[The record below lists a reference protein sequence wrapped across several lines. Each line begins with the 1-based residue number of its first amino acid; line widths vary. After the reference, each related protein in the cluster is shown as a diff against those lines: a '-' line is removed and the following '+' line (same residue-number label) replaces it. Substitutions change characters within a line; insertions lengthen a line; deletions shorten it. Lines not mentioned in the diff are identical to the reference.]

1 MASCCGKHTVHN
13 LCCKSD
19 LDGVPAAAGL
29 LSRLKPGLQLNRK
42 SKTPPVFTTFDRYLL
57 IRYSHVFGIT
67 FCALFGLYVVI
78 DAFTN
83 AGDLLNTNAGAWK
96 ALRDVAEFYV
106 YRASWFF
113 DAFGGTGTVVA
124 ALVTLS
130 LVLRY
135 GELSPILSAGI
146 PTYRLAVPLLV
157 GASVVTVAMVV
168 NQELVIPRIK
178 HHLQMETG
186 DDQSAGTAV
195 EPDYDRATQV
205 HIAGQ
210 QIFPAQQRLV
220 AAEFTLPAQLIT
232 VRLTT
237 VKAGEAVF
245 CDATPDRPRGWLLR
259 GTSPT
264 LDHLDLIET
273 GRKVILPTA
282 AADEIFVVS
291 DLTPDRL
298 SMRNKNFELLSTRDL
313 VARLKNPTFAAATA
327 TQESLHLHSRFV
339 RYLINLLVVMCC
351 MPVLM
356 RKESRSILV
365 NMALCAGLMGTTF
378 GLMQAC
384 QFLATSH
391 LLAADLAAWL
401 PVMVIGTVAAWGT
414 GWIRT

>member
-1 MASCCGKHTVHN
+1 M
-13 LCCKSD
+13 
-19 LDGVPAAAGL
+19 
-29 LSRLKPGLQLNRK
+29 
-42 SKTPPVFTTFDRYLL
+42 FTTFDRYLL
-57 IRYSHVFGIT
+57 QRYWHVFGIT

-83 AGDLLNTNAGAWK
+83 AGDLLNTNAGAWR
-96 ALRDVAEFYV
+96 ALRDMAEFYV
-106 YRASWFF
+106 YRAFWFL
-113 DAFGGTGTVVA
+113 DAFGGTGAVIA

-135 GELSPILSAGI
+135 GELSPVLSAGI

-157 GASVVTVAMVV
+157 GTSFVTVAMVV

-186 DDQSAGTAV
+186 DDQSAGAMV

-205 HIAGQ
+205 HIAGL

-232 VRLTT
+232 TRLTT

-245 CDATPDRPRGWLLR
+245 HDATPDRPRGWLLR
-259 GTSPT
+259 GTTPP
-264 LDHLDLIET
+264 LAHLDLVEA
-273 GRKVILPTA
+273 GHKVILPA
-282 AADEIFVVS
+282 EAADEMFVVS

-298 SMRNKNFELLSTRDL
+298 SQRDTNFELLSTRDL
-313 VARLKNPTFAAATA
+313 IARLKSPTFAAATA

-339 RYLINLLVVMCC
+339 RYVINLLVVLCC
-351 MPVLM
+351 LPVLM
-356 RKESRSILV
+356 RKESRSILA

-378 GLMQAC
+378 GLMQVC

-391 LLAADLAAWL
+391 LLAADLATWL
-401 PVMVIGTVAAWGT
+401 PVIVIGTIAAWGT